1 MADDSVLEP
10 PWKRAAVGRR
20 ARHSEE
26 ATAKSDG
33 GKRVPASGSKWNAKG
48 DVRANGFLIDDKFTD
63 AASFSVTRTMVEK
76 GLAEALQTPPG
87 LRPQWRI
94 TIPGIPRLRLILE
107 DDYLNMIAKTV
118 DGKQD

>member
-1 MADDSVLEP
+1 MPEP

-20 ARHSEE
+20 AKHSEE

-33 GKRVPASGSKWNAKG
+33 GSRVPASGSKWNAKG

-63 AASFSVTRTMVEK
+63 AESFRVTRDMVMKTMS
-76 GLAEALQTPPG
+76 EALQTPPG

-94 TIPGIPRLRLILE
+94 SIKGAPRLRVMLE
-107 DDYLNMIAKTV
+107 DDYLALVGRTV
-118 DGKQD
+118 DAT

>member
-1 MADDSVLEP
+1 MAEDSVPEP

-20 ARHSEE
+20 AKHSEE

-33 GKRVPASGSKWNAKG
+33 GRRQPASGSKWFAKG

-63 AASFSVTRTMVEK
+63 SDSFRITGKMVEK
-76 GLAEALQTPPG
+76 GLVEALQTPPG

-94 TIPGIPRLRLILE
+94 SIPNVPRLRVIIE
-107 DDYLNMIAKTV
+107 DDYLFLIAAAGLT
-118 DGKQD
+118 DA